1 MVTLVDYYDQSV
13 NTSGQSAVV
22 GTSGVKT
29 VTYLHF
35 PLTNTL
41 IDCFWGDTLHTRCH
55 IDVSYPRHRDRVDK
69 RQILILRSGLE
80 TLVEGGDT
88 LLMNGQWLVDLVDHV
103 SPPFVHHLV

>member
-1 MVTLVDYYDQSV
+1 MTLVDYYDQSV

-29 VTYLHF
+29 VTCLHF
-35 PLTNTL
+35 PLTKTL

-88 LLMNGQWLVDLVDHV
+88 LLMNGQWLVDLADHV
-103 SPPFVHHLV
+103 SPPCVHHLV